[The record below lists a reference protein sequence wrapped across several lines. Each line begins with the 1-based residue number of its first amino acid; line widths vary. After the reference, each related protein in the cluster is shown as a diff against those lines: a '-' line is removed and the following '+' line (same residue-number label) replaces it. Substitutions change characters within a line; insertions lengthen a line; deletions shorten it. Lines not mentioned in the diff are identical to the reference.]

1 MMCAALKE
9 DKQTEMEMEIE
20 FSMDSTIHQ
29 TLFQYFRKMHD
40 RVSRI
45 SPCINFKAEEME
57 SRRSLY
63 GASLQGSSSQLIRQ
77 FVTFNRLAMS
87 NSASITFQIQGC
99 LVVIH
104 ASGRQKQRGKNL
116 CIFVQIKV
124 QNHIV

>member
-1 MMCAALKE
+1 MCAALKE
-9 DKQTEMEMEIE
+9 DKQTEMEMMEMEIE

-40 RVSRI
+40 RISRI

-77 FVTFNRLAMS
+77 FVTFNGLAMS

-104 ASGRQKQRGKNL
+104 ASG
-116 CIFVQIKV
+116 
-124 QNHIV
+124 